1 VIKIF
6 LITFSLLIS
15 NISFAN
21 LPVKMTEKGICFSPE
36 HPSYEK
42 VKNYIKTFK
51 SLEQCLKS
59 GGRIPERTS

>member
-1 VIKIF
+1 
-6 LITFSLLIS
+6 
-15 NISFAN
+15 
-21 LPVKMTEKGICFSPE
+21 MTEKGICFSPE

-51 SLEQCLKS
+51 SVEQCLKS